1 MKVQAIPL
9 NCIVCILG
17 ITLAGCA
24 SAPPHN
30 AKLSHAEAAY
40 SSASG
45 NAQVAEAASDQ
56 LQAASANLDKARAA
70 LKHGKPATD
79 VNHYAYLAK
88 RHVAIARQTGRAH
101 QAEASMKQAR
111 KRRRKLQRQARQQS
125 AREAQ
130 MKTAAAEAR
139 ANRAQKQAEAARE
152 QAASA
157 EQKRQQLAQQLSDL
171 KAKETAR
178 GLVLTLGNVQFA
190 LNKADLRSGGKQAVG
205 KLAKFMKKYP
215 KRNVMVEGYT
225 DSTGSADYN
234 QTLSEQRADSV
245 RDALVSDGIDP
256 QRIVTKGFGEQY
268 PVASNATREGRQRN
282 RRVEIVISDK
292 NGTFPK
298 KR

>member
-1 MKVQAIPL
+1 MKVKANPL

-24 SAPPHN
+24 STPHN
-30 AKLSHAEAAY
+30 AKLNQAAAAY

-45 NAQVAEAASDQ
+45 NNQIAEAASDQ

-70 LKHGKPATD
+70 LKHGKPAGD
-79 VNHYAYLAK
+79 VDHYAYLAQ
-88 RHVAIARQTGRAH
+88 RHVAIARQTARAH
-101 QAEASMKQAR
+101 RAEANMKQAR
-111 KRRRKLQRQARQQS
+111 RRRRKLQSEANRQN

-130 MKTAAAEAR
+130 MKTEAAEAR
-139 ANRAQKQAEAARE
+139 ANRAERRAEAARE

-171 KAKETAR
+171 KAKQTER
-178 GLVLTLGNVQFA
+178 GLVLTLSNVQFA
-190 LNKADLRSGGKQAVG
+190 LNKADLSPGGIQAADQ
-205 KLAKFMKKYP
+205 LAQFMKKYP

-225 DSTGSADYN
+225 DNTGSADYN
-234 QTLSEQRADSV
+234 QALSERRADSV
-245 RDALVSDGIDP
+245 RDALVSDGINP

-268 PVASNATREGRQRN
+268 PVASNATLDGRQRN
-282 RRVEIVISDK
+282 RRVEIVISDQ